1 VCCGKG
7 ICPTLL
13 GICNGC
19 VVHYIIGFDVS
30 GPSSKLGL
38 FVIGLGNVG

>member
-1 VCCGKG
+1 VCHGKG

-19 VVHYIIGFDVS
+19 VVRYTIGFDV
-30 GPSSKLGL
+30 GGHSSKLGL
-38 FVIGLGNVG
+38 FAIGFGNVG